1 MTEEEIKEWFD
12 KWSDRHTLI
21 EIVWGKKQSKTNTMS
36 KQTAVEWLYEM
47 LRDNHKEVFDGNI
60 WEQAKAMEREQV
72 ETAFNAGTNFDAYR
86 PGCPTGSTYYETMY
100 EKCKTM
106 ITNLKDFFNFSKYKK
121 K

>member
-1 MTEEEIKEWFD
+1 MNE
-12 KWSDRHTLI
+12 
-21 EIVWGKKQSKTNTMS
+21 
-36 KQTAVEWLYEM
+36 QTAIEWL
-47 LRDNHKEVFDGNI
+47 V
-60 WEQAKAMEREQV
+60 EQVNSDCLNSTFIRPELIRKAKAMEREQI
-72 ETAFNAGTNFDAYR
+72 ERAFNSGTNFDAYR